1 MSVDND
7 ELLKLLENSKE
18 ITRSIKIDNTLKFM
32 SFYNLVPGND
42 KIKFSFLYSLFK
54 NYIKSPKTEAAL
66 QRELSIHLQS
76 QDSMYF
82 ISLENSRIKDL
93 LETFEMP
100 SKDFHDSYY
109 TLVTNF
115 IDSNELRL
123 GDDIKIGSSALYE
136 LMKLRNKKCPITFEV
151 FDEIMAELI
160 TPVVDKNGHT
170 YKLNASLKMH
180 FTDTEIEDAK
190 NGKEK
195 TDPKIKRKVP
205 KPKAR
210 VKS

>member
-7 ELLKLLENSKE
+7 ELLKLLEDSKAIE
-18 ITRSIKIDNTLKFM
+18 RVIKIDDVLKFI
-32 SFYNLVPGND
+32 SFYNITHGDD
-42 KIKFSFLYSLFK
+42 KIKLDFLYYLFK
-54 NYIKSPKTEAAL
+54 NYIKSAKTPAVFNKAIGLHFERQGEMVL
-66 QRELSIHLQS
+66 INL
-76 QDSMYF
+76 
-82 ISLENSRIKDL
+82 NKSRVGDL
-93 LETFEMP
+93 LSTFEMP
-100 SKDFHDSYY
+100 LETFTETHYSS
-109 TLVTNF
+109 VMNF
-115 IDSNELRL
+115 IDSNELAL
-123 GDDIKIGSSALYE
+123 GNDIKLDSRALYE
-136 LMKLRNKKCPITFEV
+136 LMKLRNKKSPITFEV

-170 YKLNASLKMH
+170 YKLDASLKMH

-205 KPKAR
+205 KPKAG